1 MCRIAGRIIYIYLHV
16 YMYVYNGGVIRGCK
30 HTICNWKV
38 IAYSLVG
45 VSDEGKTKHRRVR
58 G

>member
-1 MCRIAGRIIYIYLHV
+1 MCRIAGRITYLHV